1 MLLLVKEKLVK
12 MIAIITSLLFV
23 INVSADSLI
32 PIKKGETSPF
42 DGYVI
47 SQDTEKQMRQTV
59 SDLEFK
65 NNQLKQLGVLNEQ
78 QIKLMEQR
86 GEIQAAHNKE
96 LSDQLKSS
104 NSLLKSTGYFLLGGL
119 VATIVAYGASHAA
132 R

>member
-1 MLLLVKEKLVK
+1 MKT
-12 MIAIITSLLFV
+12 IAIIISLLFA
-23 INVSADSLI
+23 INVSADSLV
-32 PIKKGETSPF
+32 PIKKGEISPV

-65 NNQLKQLGVLNEQ
+65 NKQLSQLGVLNEQ
-78 QIKLMEQR
+78 QLKLMEQR
-86 GEIQAAHNKE
+86 SEVQAAHNKE

>member
-1 MLLLVKEKLVK
+1 MK

-32 PIKKGETSPF
+32 PIKKGETSPV

-65 NNQLKQLGVLNEQ
+65 NKQLSQLGVLNEQ